1 MRPLSGFFFSFKFK
15 ITTLVIALVLFAGI
29 GAGGISLLIAESEL
43 RQVIARQELS
53 LLNGAAVFIDNDLQN
68 KRQLLKSLTEEMTSH
83 GVELAHIQ
91 ALLESHET
99 LRDVFFNVTAF
110 DLDGNLVASLRDRR
124 ARRVNVTE
132 RPFFQDTL
140 RLHEGVIS
148 APFKST
154 LSGQP
159 VVVVTQPLRDASGQL
174 TGIVLGAI
182 DLLRPSFSAQ
192 LDALRAGADG
202 YLFIVTDQGV
212 MVHHPD
218 KRRILEQG
226 DDQPGTLLEAAL
238 RTPEGWEDGL
248 LDDGVP
254 VLLVHKR
261 LREADWTIG
270 VSYPVR
276 SAFSSLLSVRL
287 RALLGAAI
295 VTAVAG
301 LFGWLI
307 TKGLLRP
314 LRRLHR
320 HVEDISAGRAHIRVF
335 DVDRKD
341 EFGHL
346 SRAFYGLSQR
356 REQAELELHR
366 LATTDVLTGL
376 NNRRLF
382 DALLPQALA
391 RAARSGQPVG
401 LAILDIDHFK
411 SINDTLGHAAGDQVL
426 IEFARRLTGAVRSTD
441 TVARLAGDEFVIVF
455 EQLSADTEMDLLG
468 EKIVDAMR
476 PPFMLSGQLRE
487 VRASIGI
494 AVTTAH
500 VATTPEELMRAADH
514 ALYGVK
520 AAGRNGYA
528 VNPVRAE
535 RMARVR

>member
-1 MRPLSGFFFSFKFK
+1 
-15 ITTLVIALVLFAGI
+15 
-29 GAGGISLLIAESEL
+29 
-43 RQVIARQELS
+43 
-53 LLNGAAVFIDNDLQN
+53 
-68 KRQLLKSLTEEMTSH
+68 
-83 GVELAHIQ
+83 
-91 ALLESHET
+91 
-99 LRDVFFNVTAF
+99 
-110 DLDGNLVASLRDRR
+110 
-124 ARRVNVTE
+124 
-132 RPFFQDTL
+132 
-140 RLHEGVIS
+140 VIS

-154 LSGQP
+154 ISGQP
-159 VVVVTQPLRDASGQL
+159 VVVLTQPLRDADGKL
-174 TGIVLGAI
+174 IGILLGAI

-218 KRRILEQG
+218 KSRILEQG

-238 RTPEGWEDGL
+238 RTPKAGKTVCSTTACRCCWC
-248 LDDGVP
+248 
-254 VLLVHKR
+254 
-261 LREADWTIG
+261 T
-270 VSYPVR
+270 
-276 SAFSSLLSVRL
+276 SACARPTGPSACPTRCAAPSSHAGVRL
-287 RALLGAAI
+287 RALPLGAAM
-295 VTAVAG
+295 VTVVAG

-320 HVEDISAGRAHIRVF
+320 HVEDSAGRANISVF
-335 DVDRKD
+335 DVVRKD

-376 NNRRLF
+376 NNRRMF
-382 DALLPQALA
+382 DAFLPQALA

-411 SINDTLGHAAGDQVL
+411 TINDTLGHPAGDQVL
-426 IEFARRLTGAVRSTD
+426 IEFSRRLTGAVRTTD

-455 EQLSADTEMDLLG
+455 EQLSTATEMTLLG

-476 PPFMLSGQLRE
+476 PPFTLHGQRE
-487 VRASIGI
+487 VGTSIGMPSPRPC
-494 AVTTAH
+494 ATTA
-500 VATTPEELMRAADH
+500 EELMRAADQ

-520 AAGRNGYA
+520 AADAMATQSTRSAPNAWRGCADGGRLSSEA
-528 VNPVRAE
+528 P
-535 RMARVR
+535 

>member
-1 MRPLSGFFFSFKFK
+1 MRQLSSFFFSFKFK

-53 LLNGAAVFIDNDLQN
+53 LLTGAAAFIDNDLQN
-68 KRQLLKSLTEEMTSH
+68 KRQLLKTVSEEIN
-83 GVELAHIQ
+83 ERALPLDQIQ
-91 ALLESHET
+91 TQLETHET
-99 LRDVFFNVTAF
+99 LRDAFFNVNAF
-110 DLDGNLVASLRDRR
+110 DLEGNLVASLRDRR
-124 ARRVNVTE
+124 AKRVNIAE
-132 RPFFQDTL
+132 RAYFKETL
-140 RLHEGVIS
+140 RLQEGVIS

-159 VVVVTQPLRDASGQL
+159 VVVLTEPLRDANGKL
-174 TGIVLGAI
+174 RGILLGAI

-192 LDALRAGADG
+192 LDHLRAGADG
-202 YLFIVTDQGV
+202 YLFIVTDNGV
-212 MVHHPD
+212 TVHHPD
-218 KRRILEQG
+218 KNRILEQG
-226 DDQPGTLLEAAL
+226 DSQPGTLLAAAL
-238 RTPEGWEDGL
+238 SSDEGWQDSL

-254 VLLVHKR
+254 VLLVHKH
-261 LREADWTIG
+261 LREVDWTIAL
-270 VSYPVR
+270 SYPLR
-276 SAFSSLLSVRL
+276 SAFAAMTSVRL

-295 VTAVAG
+295 LTGVAG

-307 TKGLLRP
+307 TKKLLRP
-314 LRRLHR
+314 LNRLHR
-320 HVEDISAGRAHIRVF
+320 HVEDISAGRADISVF
-335 DVDRKD
+335 DVARKD

-346 SRAFYGLSQR
+346 SRAFHALSQR
-356 REQAELELHR
+356 RELAELELHR

-376 NNRRLF
+376 HNRRMF
-382 DALLPQALA
+382 DNLLPQALA

-411 SINDTLGHAAGDQVL
+411 AINDTLGHPAGDQVL

-455 EQLSADTEMDLLG
+455 EQLSSSTEMDVLG
-468 EKIVDAMR
+468 EKILAAMAA
-476 PPFMLSGQLRE
+476 PFPLATGPRE

-494 AVTTAH
+494 AVTSSA
-500 VATTPEELMRAADH
+500 ADSAEDLMRAADQ

-528 VNPVRAE
+528 INPVGAE
-535 RMARVR
+535 RVLRVR